1 VFGYIK
7 GVITCVFDDYA
18 IIENNGI
25 GYIVFMP
32 LRDLNL
38 LKEKNN
44 VLVYT
49 YFHVRED
56 NISLYGFLDR
66 ESLNIFKMLIS
77 VSGVGPKAA
86 LSLLSNITPQEFI
99 LAVVSKDDKTLSKA
113 QGVGKKLAQRI
124 ILELKDKFKDY
135 DFETETEARVEI
147 DEDIKKEAIAALM
160 SLGYTKQEAIDAV
173 KNVKANNVEDY
184 IKCALKFLMKG

>member
-1 VFGYIK
+1 MFGYIK

>member
-1 VFGYIK
+1 MFGYIK

-32 LRDLNL
+32 LRDINL

>member
-32 LRDLNL
+32 LRDINL